1 MASGLDALRLGLLA
15 TGLEPGDEVIV
26 PAATFVATVEAVT
39 QAGGVPVVVDISE
52 GDYCLDSE
60 AAEAAV
66 GPRTHSLMP
75 VHLYGQMAD
84 MATLEPI
91 ARARGLALVEDACQA
106 HGAERAGVRAGA
118 TGTVA
123 AFSFYP
129 AKNLGA
135 AGDAGAL
142 VSRDEELATR
152 VRALREHG
160 QTAKYIHAFEGWTA
174 RLDSIQALVL
184 EHKLPLLD
192 GWNDDRRDAA
202 RFYGEALDGVGDLAL
217 PPVPAESSPV
227 WHLYVIRTAR
237 PEALATFLR
246 ERGIGTGRHYPEPVH
261 LTAAYAHLG
270 HRPGEFPVA
279 ETLARE
285 CLSLPIFPGI
295 TEQQLGAVV
304 DNMRAFFDG

>member
-1 MASGLDALRLGLLA
+1 M
-15 TGLEPGDEVIV
+15 
-26 PAATFVATVEAVT
+26 
-39 QAGGVPVVVDISE
+39 
-52 GDYCLDSE
+52 
-60 AAEAAV
+60 
-66 GPRTHSLMP
+66 
-75 VHLYGQMAD
+75 
-84 MATLEPI
+84 
-91 ARARGLALVEDACQA
+91 
-106 HGAERAGVRAGA
+106 
-118 TGTVA
+118 
-123 AFSFYP
+123 
-129 AKNLGA
+129 
-135 AGDAGAL
+135 
-142 VSRDEELATR
+142 SRDEELATR